1 MTFDL
6 ICAGL
11 VALFALWGLVR
22 GMVRQI
28 FGIAGFILGIVLS
41 RTFAAP
47 FGRAFAADLGVP
59 VAVAT
64 VGASIAIFIVVE
76 VFAKVLGSLLAHLF
90 KGGITGAVDRL
101 GGLGIGFA
109 KGLLVAWA
117 LASIVALL
125 RPHLRS
131 VERDTSARQL
141 DLSHSHALAAANDT
155 NLITELRKPAPAS
168 R

>member
-1 MTFDL
+1 VNFDL
-6 ICAGL
+6 ICAGV

-28 FGIAGFILGIVLS
+28 FGIAGFILGIILS

-76 VFAKVLGSLLAHLF
+76 ILAKVLGSLFAHLF
-90 KGGITGAVDRL
+90 RGGVIGAVDRL
-101 GGLGIGFA
+101 GGLAIGLF
-109 KGLLVAWA
+109 KGVLVAWA

-125 RPHLRS
+125 RPHLRNL
-131 VERDTSARQL
+131 ERDTPAAQL
-141 DLSHSHALAAANDT
+141 DLSHSRALAAADDT
-155 NLITELRKPAPAS
+155 NLITELRKPPPAS

>member
-1 MTFDL
+1 MNFDL
-6 ICAGL
+6 VCAGL

-41 RTFAAP
+41 RMFAAS
-47 FGRAFAADLGVP
+47 FGRAFAADLGMP

-64 VGASIAIFIVVE
+64 VCASVAIFIAVE
-76 VFAKVLGSLLAHLF
+76 VLAKVLGSLFAHLF
-90 KGGITGAVDRL
+90 KGGIIGAADRL
-101 GGLGIGFA
+101 GGLAIGFF

-125 RPHLRS
+125 RPHLRG
-131 VERDTSARQL
+131 VERDTPAAQL
-141 DLSHSHALAAANDT
+141 ELSHSRALAAANDT
-155 NLITELRKPAPAS
+155 NLITELRKPP

>member
-1 MTFDL
+1 VNFDL
-6 ICAGL
+6 VCAGL

-28 FGIAGFILGIVLS
+28 FSIAGFILGIVLS
-41 RTFAAP
+41 RMFAAS
-47 FGRAFAADLGVP
+47 FGRAFGADLGVP

-64 VGASIAIFIVVE
+64 VCASIAIFIAVE
-76 VFAKVLGSLLAHLF
+76 VLAKVLGSLFAHLF
-90 KGGITGAVDRL
+90 KGGVIGAVDRL
-101 GGLGIGFA
+101 GGLAIGFF

-131 VERDTSARQL
+131 VERDTPAGQL
-141 DLSHSHALAAANDT
+141 DLSHSHALAAADDT
-155 NLITELRKPAPAS
+155 NLITELRKPP

>member
-1 MTFDL
+1 VTFDL

-11 VALFALWGLVR
+11 VALLALCGLIR

-41 RTFAAP
+41 RTFAQP
-47 FGRAFAADLGVP
+47 FGQAFASDLGMP

-64 VGASIAIFIVVE
+64 VCASIAIFIAVE
-76 VFAKVLGSLLAHLF
+76 VLAKIAGSFLAHLF
-90 KGGITGAVDRL
+90 KGGIIGAVDRL
-101 GGLGIGFA
+101 GGLAIGFA

-117 LASIVALL
+117 LASVVSLL
-125 RPHLRS
+125 RPHLRT
-131 VERDTSARQL
+131 VERDTQVARL
-141 DLSHSHALAAANDT
+141 DLSHSRALAAANDT
-155 NLITELRKPAPAS
+155 NLITELRKPP